1 MSILIYI
8 KKFFSFLVEHLGF
21 TIVTILVFLVIFISY
36 VLPDKISDRELRL
49 WILLFLLLQSIGV
62 FAMLRQ
68 YNATVQNTRLIIKW
82 RESMIKFFTLSK
94 QNTDAIENLTRKIS
108 SMITTIKKLDGKDNN

>member
-36 VLPDKISDRELRL
+36 ILPDKISDRELRL
-49 WILLFLLLQSIGV
+49 CILLFLLLQAIGV